1 MVDVFEGRRRGSF
14 DASKKKKKRFSKL
27 GAFCEE
33 GGRKSD
39 VADAVVTRNHVTSSA
54 PMLQMGIID
63 DGGKKKKRKKRRGD
77 KGCIVQ

>member
-14 DASKKKKKRFSKL
+14 DAFFDDEKKKKKRSSTL

-63 DGGKKKKRKKRRGD
+63 DGG
-77 KGCIVQ
+77 II